1 MKRTAILL
9 IALTC
14 ACAYAGAQSA
24 SEPASVSYALPRSV
38 LMFDVKAQKTCFH
51 AGPYA
56 KYAAKYLGFEAK
68 EADETTYD
76 IVSVGVK
83 SKTEADQSAR
93 YSAVITPAGR
103 RDYFSLSSQGLI
115 VREGG
120 PATGTNVWRF
130 PAPKNGTVSVEGLP
144 ANLTRET
151 GTLYRQGRASVQQ
164 SAVVE
169 KSEEQKARE
178 VADRIFA
185 IREQKYKILVGDTDA
200 TYSGEAMKATIDEL
214 SRMEAECLELFKG
227 SSQTSE
233 VQASFELIPEKDVLL
248 YVAFRV
254 SDEEGL
260 VQADNIGGKPYLV
273 ELKPEE
279 VPAAQKPEAPAPA
292 KKKKGKET
300 GPQLLHYR
308 IPAVC
313 TLRLGDGQATL
324 LQARVPV
331 YQFGIDET
339 MPIATTK

>member
-1 MKRTAILL
+1 MKKRTAILL
-9 IALTC
+9 IALAC
-14 ACAYAGAQSA
+14 ACTYAKAQ
-24 SEPASVSYALPRSV
+24 SEPASVSYALPKSV
-38 LMFDVKAQKTCFH
+38 LSFDVKAQKTSFH

-56 KYAAKYLGFEAK
+56 KYASKYLGFEAR
-68 EADETTYD
+68 EADETSYS
-76 IVSVGVK
+76 IVSVSVK
-83 SKTEADQSAR
+83 SRNEADQGSR

-103 RDYFSLSSQGLI
+103 RDYFSLGTQGLI

-120 PATGTNVWRF
+120 PSTGTNVWRF
-130 PAPKNGTVSVEGLP
+130 PAPKNGAFSVEGLP

-178 VADRIFA
+178 VADKIFA

-214 SRMEAECLELFKG
+214 NRIEAECLELFQG
-227 SSQTSE
+227 SSESAE
-233 VQASFELIPEKDVLL
+233 VQAVFEIIPEKDVLL

-260 VQADNIGGKPYLV
+260 VQADNIAGKPYIV

-279 VPAAQKPEAPAPA
+279 IPAPQKAEQPATA
-292 KKKKGKET
+292 KKKKGKDAE
-300 GPQLLHYR
+300 PQLLHYR
-308 IPAVC
+308 IPAIC
-313 TLRLGDGQATL
+313 TLRLGDGQNTL